1 MTDLAFEIAEA
12 QPLAFE
18 VSEAALL
25 AFTIEEALGLSFD
38 VKTSTLG
45 FDTTEASLSFEVQA
59 PTPITFEVLNFAAAI
74 NPEDVMPPVYA
85 TRTDFVSASLAY
97 VGEAAPGTLD
107 SAPAWRI
114 KRLTLGADDDV
125 TTEWADGNANFDNA
139 WSDRASASYA

>member
-1 MTDLAFEIAEA
+1 MTDLAFEIVEA

-18 VSEAALL
+18 VSEAAALEF
-25 AFTIEEALGLSFD
+25 AIQEAPGLSFD
-38 VKTSTLG
+38 VKESVLG
-45 FDTTEASLSFEVQA
+45 FDTTEASLSFEVQP

-97 VGEAAPGTLD
+97 VGEALPGTLD

-114 KRLTLGADDDV
+114 KRLTIAADDDV
-125 TTEWADGNANFDNA
+125 TTEWADGNASFDNA
-139 WSDRASASYA
+139 WSDRASLSYS